1 LRVEVM
7 RRTASIVRASD
18 VHHWDRARGDE
29 TAPARRSSGAFVGAV
44 IAIGIAVFATLD
56 DVDGNLMWAVVVG
69 AWAVAAVFVAVQR
82 PTEPLWVW
90 PAVVALS
97 GALAIAVPAASVLV
111 PLAAF
116 ALVVVLPEGRVTR
129 SVMWLLVVGLAIT
142 VGAALVGSD
151 SDARTGAIAA
161 ESIVLGVI
169 AVVVYARSCR
179 RAGAVARSRL
189 QWVRWG
195 VVVAAG

>member
-1 LRVEVM
+1 MSTTGIALEETKPRVG
-7 RRTASIVRASD
+7 TAFF
-18 VHHWDRARGDE
+18 
-29 TAPARRSSGAFVGAV
+29 GAFVGAV

-90 PAVVALS
+90 AVLVALA
-97 GALAIAVPAASVLV
+97 GALAIAVPANSVLV

-151 SDARTGAIAA
+151 SDSA
-161 ESIVLGVI
+161 L
-169 AVVVYARSCR
+169 ARS
-179 RAGAVARSRL
+179 
-189 QWVRWG
+189 
-195 VVVAAG
+195 